1 MSRDYVEYINSEEVK
16 RYVREKGYQLSSQEA
31 AFVVWQSKDTPLEER
46 FAAWEEI
53 IETMPDSAFAGYGKF
68 NFKTKQLDPAPV
80 YGLHDF
86 LRQYIQR
93 QKELFDA
100 FTKEGDGTYTLEKR
114 EGPWM
119 GGEINDWFYSDCR
132 YGSYADLLE
141 DIKAE
146 HGSAFFNRMRVQKIT
161 NCGSMRTRTSMPN
174 ILTLDYDMDAR
185 PLRFVYLKDF
195 RHRAQRPDDLE
206 KLFSKLEVHIP
217 TPFRRGDILWDP
229 SEEPGIPYEEDS
241 TLFVLDYI
249 PNWNEAEQAAN
260 GFVPGE
266 KFYQR
271 KGENGKYE
279 SRFQD
284 PPQDYGAY
292 GVTVAAGGQLH
303 QAYDGFACYLD
314 LETYNGP
321 LEGTFAALKPISQY
335 MKGNLSEDLFLN
347 SVLTLLHPPRKE
359 PELSISI
366 SMATRVHPSEEE

>member
-1 MSRDYVEYINSEEVK
+1 MNYYRFLDSRDIHRHLEEMEYP
-16 RYVREKGYQLSSQEA
+16 LSTPEA
-31 AFVVWQSKDTPLEER
+31 AYLVWQCRGATLEEK

-53 IETMPDSAFAGYGKF
+53 IQTMPDCTFAGYGKF
-68 NFKTKQLDPAPV
+68 NFKTKQLNPAPV

-93 QKELFDA
+93 QKELLNA

-146 HGSAFFNRMRVQKIT
+146 HDSAFFNRMRATKVT
-161 NCGSMRTRTSMPN
+161 NRGSRGKRDPMSR
-174 ILTLDYDMDAR
+174 IFTLDYDMDAR

-217 TPFRRGDILWDP
+217 APFRRGDILWDP

-249 PNWNEAEQAAN
+249 PNWNEEEQAAN

-271 KGENGKYE
+271 KGEREKYE
-279 SRFQD
+279 SSMQD
-284 PPQDYGAY
+284 PPRDYGAY
-292 GVTVAAGGQLH
+292 GVTVAAGSQLH

-314 LETYNGP
+314 LETYDGP
-321 LEGTFAALKPISQY
+321 LEGTFAALQPISQY
-335 MKGNLSEDLFLN
+335 LKGNLSEDLFLN